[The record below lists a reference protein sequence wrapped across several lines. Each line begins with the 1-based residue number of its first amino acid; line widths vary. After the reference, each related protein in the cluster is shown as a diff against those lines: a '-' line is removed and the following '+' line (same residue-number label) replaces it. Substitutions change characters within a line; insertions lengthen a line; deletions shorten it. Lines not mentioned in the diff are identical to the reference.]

1 MPPPVIGS
9 KERRMRKTR
18 GIPILFTLI
27 FLMGLSL
34 LLYPMVS
41 NYLNSKR
48 AQDVI
53 QSYTQDMESVS
64 QDDSQEWLSCAYAY
78 NATLE
83 GRGVP
88 DAFALT
94 TPEEDEN
101 YLSQLSFREDG
112 VMGSI
117 EIPKISVSLPIYH
130 GTGEEV
136 LSKGAGHLQG
146 SALPVGGENTHCVIS
161 AHRGLPSAAMFT
173 DLDQL
178 EIGDHFYISVLNETL
193 CYEVDQI
200 LVVEP
205 EDTSALDV
213 AEGMDLVT
221 LVTCTPYGVNTQRL
235 LVRGH
240 RIPYTQ
246 ETMEQ
251 EAEMPVRSV
260 YTNYALWIIGGL
272 VITALFILGMLL
284 FLQRR
289 DRREAGSKEDS
300 HET

>member
-1 MPPPVIGS
+1 
-9 KERRMRKTR
+9 MRKTR

-112 VMGSI
+112 VMGYI

>member
-1 MPPPVIGS
+1 
-9 KERRMRKTR
+9 MRKNR
-18 GIPILFTLI
+18 GILILFTLI

-41 NYLNSKR
+41 NYLNSR
-48 AQDVI
+48 RTQDVI
-53 QSYTQDMESVS
+53 QSYTQDVS
-64 QDDSQEWLSCAYAY
+64 AVSEDDSREWLSRAHAY

-101 YLSQLSFREDG
+101 YLSQLAFREDG
-112 VMGSI
+112 VMGYI

-130 GTGEEV
+130 GTGEEA
-136 LSKGAGHLQG
+136 LSRGAGHLQG

-178 EIGDHFYISVLNETL
+178 ELGDHFYLSVLNETL

-205 EDTSALDV
+205 EDTEALDV
-213 AEGMDLVT
+213 MEGMDLVT

-240 RIPYTQ
+240 RVPYTQ

-251 EAEMPVRSV
+251 EAETPVRSV

-284 FLQRR
+284 FLRRR
-289 DRREAGSKEDS
+289 DRRAAGSKEDP

>member
-48 AQDVI
+48 TQDVI

-112 VMGSI
+112 VMGYI

-240 RIPYTQ
+240 RVPYTQ
-246 ETMEQ
+246 KTMEQ

-284 FLQRR
+284 FLRRR

>member
-48 AQDVI
+48 TQDVI

-112 VMGSI
+112 VMGYI

-240 RIPYTQ
+240 RVPYTQ

-284 FLQRR
+284 FLRRR

>member
-112 VMGSI
+112 VMGYI

>member
-1 MPPPVIGS
+1 
-9 KERRMRKTR
+9 
-18 GIPILFTLI
+18 
-27 FLMGLSL
+27 
-34 LLYPMVS
+34 MVS
-41 NYLNSKR
+41 NDLNSKR
-48 AQDVI
+48 TQDVI

-112 VMGSI
+112 VMGYI

-240 RIPYTQ
+240 RVPYTQ

-251 EAEMPVRSV
+251 EAEMPVRSC
-260 YTNYALWIIGGL
+260 IP
-272 VITALFILGMLL
+272 ITPCGSLG
-284 FLQRR
+284 
-289 DRREAGSKEDS
+289 A
-300 HET
+300 